1 MDVETSHK
9 PYADKEEMWYYC
21 LAFPE
26 KLQTADGA
34 WDTPQNMSCQ
44 LLRYSLSF
52 LLFLNLSFCSV
63 FVFPLFFYITLSTLF
78 SSSVFFLSIVLF
90 LLFFSFELL
99 PALCPIP
106 PPHSVL
112 FSLSLSLSW
121 FCAHAP
127 CLENSSE
134 SHCGKFPARLFLCG
148 NLVSQPRCLK
158 IKSRLYLWHLCSKQQ
173 LRIDTKS
180 SDEN

>member
-9 PYADKEEMWYYC
+9 PYADKEDLWYYC

-44 LLRYSLSF
+44 LLSYSLSF

-90 LLFFSFELL
+90 LLFFSFKLL
-99 PALCPIP
+99 PAL
-106 PPHSVL
+106 
-112 FSLSLSLSW
+112 
-121 FCAHAP
+121 CAHAP
-127 CLENSSE
+127 CLQNSSE

-173 LRIDTKS
+173 LHIDTKS

>member
-9 PYADKEEMWYYC
+9 PYADKEDMWYYC

-106 PPHSVL
+106 PLTPFCSP
-112 FSLSLSLSW
+112 FLSLSLLILCT
-121 FCAHAP
+121 CA
-127 CLENSSE
+127 
-134 SHCGKFPARLFLCG
+134 
-148 NLVSQPRCLK
+148 VSREQQWVT
-158 IKSRLYLWHLCSKQQ
+158 LWEIPSPSFS
-173 LRIDTKS
+173 LR
-180 SDEN
+180 

>member
-9 PYADKEEMWYYC
+9 PYADKEDLWYYC

-44 LLRYSLSF
+44 LLSYSLSF

-90 LLFFSFELL
+90 LLFFSFKLL

-106 PPHSVL
+106 PSLRFVL
-112 FSLSLSLSW
+112 PFSLALLTLCTCAVSTEQQWVTLWEIPSPSFSLW
-121 FCAHAP
+121 
-127 CLENSSE
+127 
-134 SHCGKFPARLFLCG
+134 
-148 NLVSQPRCLK
+148 
-158 IKSRLYLWHLCSKQQ
+158 
-173 LRIDTKS
+173 
-180 SDEN
+180 